1 MLKKSFTLL
10 KMSCPFCLHESLRA
24 DKCTNCGAALDEE
37 VSEEKGVLYI
47 PYWMELTIDFS
58 ELNRE
63 IFPQVFA
70 LVKEYWKKAEEYTIL
85 SLYPSQLHQFDR
97 ENYIIELVALDY
109 VIEAIKNFL
118 KHRLGVDVPLI
129 FSSTKLDDETAKVR
143 LSQKDYLS
151 K

>member
-1 MLKKSFTLL
+1 MDNDAII
-10 KMSCPFCLHESLRA
+10 SCPFCLHESLRA
-24 DKCTNCGAALDEE
+24 EKCTNCGADLDEE
-37 VSEEKGVLYI
+37 VSDEKGVFCI

-97 ENYIIELVALDY
+97 ENYIVELVALDY
-109 VIEAIKNFL
+109 VIEAIK
-118 KHRLGVDVPLI
+118 I
-129 FSSTKLDDETAKVR
+129 F
-143 LSQKDYLS
+143 
-151 K
+151 